1 MPTANRNCT
10 VSMTACGARPTA
22 TEAAEARKRLAIAR
36 ILKVNHAGEYGA
48 IRIYRAQIWVA
59 RRLYPDVVAFLEET
73 LSHEI
78 NHCAM
83 FRRAMPERQARP
95 CRATVLWG
103 NGGLILGF
111 LTALMGREGIWI
123 CTAAVEG
130 AVHRH
135 LDDQLHFLR
144 EKDAELHALISAIQ
158 HEELHHLN
166 YAEERIASRSFWT
179 RWLSKFISTAT
190 DTVIWLS
197 TWGDS
202 TRMATD
208 LAAAKAT
215 K

>member
-1 MPTANRNCT
+1 MMSRPATIEVAD
-10 VSMTACGARPTA
+10 ARD
-22 TEAAEARKRLAIAR
+22 RLAIAR

-73 LSHEI
+73 LAHEI

-83 FRRAMPERQARP
+83 FRSAMPQRRARP

-130 AVHRH
+130 AVHKH
-135 LDDQLHFLR
+135 LDDQLFFLR
-144 EKDAELHALISAIQ
+144 DKDPELHALIDAIQ
-158 HEELHHLN
+158 AEELHHLN
-166 YAEERIASRSFWT
+166 YAEERIRSRSLWA
-179 RWLSKFISTAT
+179 RSLSAFISAAT

-202 TRMATD
+202 TRMARD
-208 LAAAKAT
+208 LAAARASK
-215 K
+215 